1 MRFEVRTIASME
13 AVPARQWNA
22 LIDADQ
28 PFLRHEFL
36 HALEASGAVTSAT
49 GWTPAHLL
57 VWQKDIL
64 VAAMPRYY
72 KRHSRGEYVFDWSWA
87 DAWERAGGD
96 YYPKTLTAI
105 PYTPAPGT
113 RTAISTRVDTPAA
126 VFAALAEH
134 CCDESLSSWHLL
146 FAEDAEVDAW
156 KAAVPELIERRGVQF
171 QWQDTGFG
179 DFDGFLAAM
188 SSKRRKEIRRERRR
202 VAEQGIT
209 LSRLTGDEIDP
220 AALAHFYRCYQMTY
234 LERGQRPYLPLD
246 FFQRLQRT
254 LPEALVLVQARVEDQ
269 PIASALC
276 IQGNKTLYGRYW
288 GSEVEA
294 DCMHFETCYYQG
306 IEHCLENG
314 LTRFDPGTQGE
325 HKLMRGFAP
334 RQLRS
339 LHYIADQD
347 FRRAVAHFCVQ
358 ERAHIEAYYRQAQER
373 LPFRHDVN
381 IPQRESS

>member
-13 AVPARQWNA
+13 AVPALQWNA

-72 KRHSRGEYVFDWSWA
+72 KNHSRGEYVFDWSWA

-96 YYPKTLTAI
+96 YYPKALTAI

-113 RTAISTRVDTPAA
+113 RTAISKRVEKPA
-126 VFAALAEH
+126 VFAALAQY

-146 FAEDAEVDAW
+146 FAENREVDAW
-156 KAAVPELIERRGVQF
+156 KAAVPELIERQGVQF
-171 QWQDTGFG
+171 QWQDSGFG

-209 LSRLTGDEIDP
+209 LSRLTGDEIGP

-234 LERGQRPYLPLD
+234 LERGQRPYLPFD

-254 LPEALVLVQARVEDQ
+254 LPEALVLIQARAEEQ
-269 PIASALC
+269 PVAAALC
-276 IQGNKTLYGRYW
+276 LQGSKTLYGRYW

-294 DCMHFETCYYQG
+294 DCLHFETCYYQG
-306 IEHCLENG
+306 IEHCLANG

-339 LHYIADQD
+339 LHYIVNPD
-347 FRRAVAHFCVQ
+347 FRRAVSHFCTQ
-358 ERAHIEAYYRQAQER
+358 ERTHIEAYYRHAQER

-381 IPQRESS
+381 VS

>member
-1 MRFEVRTIASME
+1 MRLEVRTIASME

-57 VWQKDIL
+57 VWQEDIL
-64 VAAMPRYY
+64 VAAVPRYY
-72 KRHSRGEYVFDWSWA
+72 KSHSRGEYVFDWSWA

-96 YYPKTLTAI
+96 YYPKALTAI

-113 RTAISTRVDTPAA
+113 RASISARIEKPAA

-134 CCDESLSSWHLL
+134 CCDERLSSWHLL

-156 KAAVPELIERRGVQF
+156 KVAAPELLERRGVQF
-171 QWQDTGFG
+171 QWHDAGYG

-209 LSRLTGDEIDP
+209 LSRLTGEKIGS

-234 LERGQRPYLPLD
+234 LERGQRPYLPFD

-254 LPEALVLVQARVEDQ
+254 LPEALVLVQAQVEEQ
-269 PIASALC
+269 PIAAALC
-276 IQGNKTLYGRYW
+276 LQGNKTLYGRYW

-294 DCMHFETCYYQG
+294 DCLHFETCYYQG

-339 LHYIADQD
+339 LHYIAEPD
-347 FRRAVAHFCVQ
+347 FRRAVAHFCAQ
-358 ERAHIEAYYRQAQER
+358 ERAHIELYYRQAQER
-373 LPFRHDVN
+373 LPFRHNVT
-381 IPQRESS
+381 ISQRESS